1 MPRPRKPKQAPSE
14 TYAARVARG
23 RVPVSVSLPAAA
35 LEQLDALARRRGE
48 TRGETIQAAVQMLA
62 DVARVQRGE

>member
-1 MPRPRKPKQAPSE
+1 MVKASKPKQAPSE

-23 RVPVSVSLPAAA
+23 RIPVCVSLPEAA

-48 TRGETIQAAVQMLA
+48 TRGETIQAAVLA
-62 DVARVQRGE
+62 LVQLARVRRGE